1 MGFKQMISEYFNI
14 SSTRVSNLNTF
25 TFHLYLQA
33 KYKLS
38 NQKIPI
44 NLMSKATK
52 LKKKHVTSSI
62 DRRTPQILGTCFRSL
77 QLNRAYLTQN
87 LSTC

>member
-38 NQKIPI
+38 NQKTPI
-44 NLMSKATK
+44 NLIF
-52 LKKKHVTSSI
+52 KKKHVTSSI
-62 DRRTPQILGTCFRSL
+62 DRRTPRILGTCFRSL

>member
-44 NLMSKATK
+44 NLM
-52 LKKKHVTSSI
+52 
-62 DRRTPQILGTCFRSL
+62 
-77 QLNRAYLTQN
+77 
-87 LSTC
+87 